1 MFFAAWSVAP
11 VGATACMMRS
21 PIANIKDAVITDY
34 FRAPKCEQCSGNR
47 GIELQLN
54 PGEPIFAVAD
64 ANRAQRNFAI
74 CNATIVRC

>member
-1 MFFAAWSVAP
+1 
-11 VGATACMMRS
+11 MMRS

-64 ANRAQRNFAI
+64 GLISFHGEVNRTNI
-74 CNATIVRC
+74 SCC